1 MYFLCQLTKIRSNEV
16 IKDEKSGKF
25 KNYDVLTF
33 SPFYVSDKGIE
44 ISTGEK
50 SKDKWVLHDSELH
63 VKLSKMNLTLGS
75 FYDVEITWEA
85 KIIDIHNLKTK

>member
-1 MYFLCQLTKIRSNEV
+1 MYFFCQLTKIRSNEV
-16 IKDEKSGKF
+16 IKDEKSGKS

-33 SPFYVSDKGIE
+33 SPFYVTDKGIK

-50 SKDKWVLHDSELH
+50 SKDKWVLHDSELFT
-63 VKLSKMNLTLGS
+63 KLSKMNLSLGS
-75 FYDVEITWEA
+75 YYDVEITWEA

>member
-16 IKDEKSGKF
+16 IKDEKSGKS

-33 SPFYVSDKGIE
+33 SPFYLSDEGIE

>member
-1 MYFLCQLTKIRSNEV
+1 MTKIRSNEV
-16 IKDEKSGKF
+16 IKDEKSGKS

-33 SPFYVSDKGIE
+33 SPFYVTDKGIK

-50 SKDKWVLHDSELH
+50 SKDKWVLHDSELFT
-63 VKLSKMNLTLGS
+63 KLSKMNLSLGS
-75 FYDVEITWEA
+75 YYDVEITWEA